1 MPRFAKKNSTR
12 IDILKKMFSELKKD
26 ENGRLYEIG
35 NDEIANITEFEA
47 IPESRHNELIEA
59 YIEEKLAYRED
70 SKACKDL
77 QKINFDFENCGYTD
91 DKDNYPNHNP
101 KVHDN
106 GKDAAFNQLPDGT
119 AIIWGWAGGD
129 WEMDVN
135 FILYLDPSNTIR
147 AYIPSE
153 GNVYC
158 HKCKAAYGSCDC
170 DEDELPN
177 LEEEGIIHEFDK
189 MYADVCNRIQTK

>member
-1 MPRFAKKNSTR
+1 MARYAKKGSTR
-12 IDILKKMFSELKKD
+12 KDILKKMFNMMKQDDFACEH
-26 ENGRLYEIG
+26 EIG
-35 NDEIANITEFEA
+35 DELIRDIPEFEA
-47 IPESRHNELIEA
+47 IPESLHNDLIEA
-59 YIEEKLAYRED
+59 FIEQKIAYRED
-70 SKACKDL
+70 SKACQDL
-77 QKINFDFENCGYTD
+77 MKINFDFENCGYTD
-91 DKDNYPNHNP
+91 DKENYPNQSRLD
-101 KVHDN
+101 HDN

-135 FILYLDPSNTIR
+135 FVLYLDPSNTIR

-170 DEDELPN
+170 DEDDLPD

-189 MYADVCNRIQTK
+189 MYADVCKRIQTK